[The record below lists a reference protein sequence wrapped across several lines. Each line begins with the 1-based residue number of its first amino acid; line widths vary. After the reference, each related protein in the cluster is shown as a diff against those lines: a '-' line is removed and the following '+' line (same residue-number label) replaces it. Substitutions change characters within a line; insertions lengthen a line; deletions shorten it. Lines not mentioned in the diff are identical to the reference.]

1 MGRGL
6 PPVTWHPPFFT
17 CGECGGEIGRWPV
30 VNRLRQEILDWR
42 HRDVGPYMADG
53 GATVP
58 HRPVL
63 GTKAHTPKIP
73 ERVVV
78 EVQDTGAPMPAP
90 PPEMPARPALA
101 GDLPSPAEQM
111 TRLAESHGWTVQ
123 AWIMRGTLMDVR
135 WKPMRVVTTVALWLD
150 RDGHRLVV
158 SWATRRDGSFEFEH
172 AFSLGQYQEPLNN
185 TELKRAIKYPRA
197 VCEDCQKAPS
207 LHPLTEGVRICK
219 NQASA

>member
-1 MGRGL
+1 
-6 PPVTWHPPFFT
+6 VTWHPPFFT

-30 VNRLRQEILDWR
+30 RNLLRQDILDWR
-42 HRDVGPYMADG
+42 HRDVPPGTPE
-53 GATVP
+53 
-58 HRPVL
+58 HRAVL

-101 GDLPSPAEQM
+101 GDLPSPAEKM
-111 TRLAESHGWTVQ
+111 ARLAEGQGWTVQ

-135 WKPMRVVTTVALWLD
+135 WKPMRVVTTVVLWLD

-158 SWATRRDGSFEFEH
+158 SWVTATDGTWDFEH
-172 AFSLGQYQEPLNN
+172 GFSLGRYVEPLGGN
-185 TELKRAIKYPRA
+185 ELKRAIKYPRA
-197 VCEDCQKAPS
+197 VCEDCQKPPAF
-207 LHPLTEGVRICK
+207 HPLTDGVRVCEDK
-219 NQASA
+219 STPK